1 VVTAAEAPAGVRE
14 LKLDGDFV
22 LDDLVTVLLP
32 NATTVVAVEA
42 DTEVVV
48 IVLATVVPVTVPTT
62 AVKLVVIGAP
72 PGSIC
77 MASRVGEARVA
88 GSIHCSVKSPTKPGA
103 QQK

>member
-1 VVTAAEAPAGVRE
+1 VVTAVEAPAEVRE

-42 DTEVVV
+42 DTEVV
-48 IVLATVVPVTVPTT
+48 ATVFAAVPVTVPTT
-62 AVKLVVIGAP
+62 AVELVVIGAP

-88 GSIHCSVKSPTKPGA
+88 GSIHCSVMSPTKPGA